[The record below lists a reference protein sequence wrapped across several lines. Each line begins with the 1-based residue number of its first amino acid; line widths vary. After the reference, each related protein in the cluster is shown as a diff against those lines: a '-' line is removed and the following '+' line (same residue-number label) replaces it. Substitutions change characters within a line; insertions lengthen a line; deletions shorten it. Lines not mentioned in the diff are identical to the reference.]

1 MGSNVEIEDCVTM
14 AQFNEMKQSMEALTA
29 NVQALMNRL
38 PEPPPEDANASH
50 HGEEDEESE
59 GEAAARLAREQR
71 RRRRDRV
78 VANARRPPHP
88 GRGNGGR
95 GADRGREHGLEES
108 GTDEE
113 VEQPHRDDRRHRG
126 NRGRNQPNEERFG
139 KLKFIMPKFEG
150 GSDPEVYLTWELKVD
165 KIFRLH
171 NYSERK
177 KVAMAALEFDGYAL
191 IWWEQMLNEREE
203 AGQGDVRSWAEMKR
217 EMRARFVPKH
227 YRRDLFDKLQNLK
240 QGSLSVDEY
249 YKEMEK
255 AMIRANVY
263 EDEEQSIA
271 RFMSG
276 LHRNIQRIVEFQQYR
291 NLIELV
297 HQASKAERQLQQD
310 MKSNRGVSFSTKNA
324 ASGSKFT
331 SRGSGNR
338 GAFSSSSGGARSS
351 NYGTSSGKDLA
362 APNERKNAANTSST
376 SVGSSTKSSG
386 IQCFKCGGRGH
397 VARECPNNRTIVVND
412 QGEYES
418 TSEEEQEDSEEEN
431 NLEKDICEFESGAA
445 LVVTQI
451 LSVQMSDAENGQRH
465 NLFQT
470 RAKVQDKVVKVI
482 IDGGSCHNLASK
494 EMVEKLGLKLLK
506 HPHPYHVQWLNNSGS
521 IKIAQRVKVP
531 FKIGEY
537 IDTMECDVAPMT
549 VCHMLLGRPWQY
561 DRSSLH
567 CGRTNQYTIKW
578 KGKELIL
585 KPMTPQQILAEHL
598 QKSSEVRNES
608 AKEGQKNNLS
618 ALHKSVSE
626 SHKPNMRDNKKRE

>member
-1 MGSNVEIEDCVTM
+1 LEESETE
-14 AQFNEMKQSMEALTA
+14 
-29 NVQALMNRL
+29 
-38 PEPPPEDANASH
+38 
-50 HGEEDEESE
+50 EEDEE
-59 GEAAARLAREQR
+59 
-71 RRRRDRV
+71 
-78 VANARRPPHP
+78 
-88 GRGNGGR
+88 
-95 GADRGREHGLEES
+95 EE
-108 GTDEE
+108 D
-113 VEQPHRDDRRHRG
+113 EQPHYDDRRHRR
-126 NRGRNQPNEERFG
+126 NRRRNQHNEERFG
-139 KLKFIMPKFEG
+139 KLKFTMPQFEG
-150 GSDPEVYLTWELKVD
+150 GSDPEAYLTWELKVD
-165 KIFRLH
+165 KIFRVH

-217 EMRARFVPKH
+217 ELRARFVPKH

-255 AMIRANVY
+255 AMIRANVI
-263 EDEEQSIA
+263 EDEEQTIA

-291 NLIELV
+291 NLVELV

-310 MKSNRGVSFSTKNA
+310 MKSTRGVSFSTKSA
-324 ASGSKFT
+324 ASGSKFAPK
-331 SRGSGNR
+331 GSGSK
-338 GAFSSSSGGARSS
+338 GTFSSSNGGARSS
-351 NYGTSSGKDLA
+351 NLGSSSSKELA
-362 APNERKNAANTSST
+362 AQNEKFKSAN
-376 SVGSSTKSSG
+376 SVGSSSKSSG

-397 VARECPNNRTIVVND
+397 VARECPNARTIIVND

-418 TSEEEQEDSEEEN
+418 ASEEEQEDSGSES

-506 HPHPYHVQWLNNSGS
+506 HPHPYHVQ
-521 IKIAQRVKVP
+521 
-531 FKIGEY
+531 
-537 IDTMECDVAPMT
+537 
-549 VCHMLLGRPWQY
+549 
-561 DRSSLH
+561 
-567 CGRTNQYTIKW
+567 
-578 KGKELIL
+578 
-585 KPMTPQQILAEHL
+585 
-598 QKSSEVRNES
+598 
-608 AKEGQKNNLS
+608 
-618 ALHKSVSE
+618 
-626 SHKPNMRDNKKRE
+626 

>member
-1 MGSNVEIEDCVTM
+1 MAEHPEIDDCVTM
-14 AQFNEMKQSMEALTA
+14 AQFDEMKQSMETLTN

-38 PEPPPEDANASH
+38 QIHPHDNANGSH
-50 HGEEDEESE
+50 HEDEDEESE
-59 GEAAARLAREQR
+59 GEAARRARER
-71 RRRRDRV
+71 RRERAA
-78 VANARRPPHP
+78 ANARRPPFPRRDH
-88 GRGNGGR
+88 GGR
-95 GADRGREHGLEES
+95 GAGHGHGRGIGLEES
-108 GTDEE
+108 ETEE
-113 VEQPHRDDRRHRG
+113 EDEQPHYDDRRHRR
-126 NRGRNQPNEERFG
+126 NRRRNQHNEERFG
-139 KLKFIMPKFEG
+139 KLKFTMPQFEG
-150 GSDPEVYLTWELKVD
+150 GSDPEAYLTWELKVD
-165 KIFRLH
+165 KIFRVH

-217 EMRARFVPKH
+217 ELRARFVPKH

-255 AMIRANVY
+255 AMIRANVI
-263 EDEEQSIA
+263 EDEEQTIA

-291 NLIELV
+291 NLVELV

-310 MKSNRGVSFSTKNA
+310 MKSTRGVSFSTKSA
-324 ASGSKFT
+324 ASGSKFAPK
-331 SRGSGNR
+331 GSGSK
-338 GAFSSSSGGARSS
+338 GTFSSSNGGARSS
-351 NYGTSSGKDLA
+351 NLGSSSSKELA
-362 APNERKNAANTSST
+362 AQNEKFKSAN
-376 SVGSSTKSSG
+376 SVGSSSKSSG

-397 VARECPNNRTIVVND
+397 VARECPNARTIIVND

-418 TSEEEQEDSEEEN
+418 ASEEEQEDSGSES

-537 IDTMECDVAPMT
+537 IDTVECDVAPMT

-578 KGKELIL
+578 KNKELIL

-608 AKEGQKNNLS
+608 AKEG
-618 ALHKSVSE
+618 E
-626 SHKPNMRDNKKRE
+626 KK